1 MTDPAGPLRLSAVLL
16 AAGAGARMG
25 HRPKGLLQVEGVAL
39 VRRLADAL
47 VQAGVG
53 ETVAVL
59 GHYAQAIEPA
69 LAGTAVRC
77 VLNPRPDDGQIS
89 SVRLGLRSLSVASDA
104 VMVLLSDQ
112 PLVGPAQLRA
122 LIDAYLQRPTGTE
135 VVQPHVDGLPGNPV
149 VLSQAVRRQILAQ
162 GPEVGCRQWQSA
174 HPDQAYAWHT
184 TDPAYRMDLDT
195 PDDLAAV
202 HRLAGRSLKWPTA
215 WQPDT

>member
-1 MTDPAGPLRLSAVLL
+1 MTVPSEPLRLSAVLL

-25 HRPKGLLQVEGVAL
+25 HRPKGLIQVDGVAL

-47 VQAGVG
+47 AQVGVK

-59 GHYAQAIEPA
+59 GHHAQAIEPA

-77 VLNPRPDDGQIS
+77 MLNPQPDEGQIS
-89 SVRLGLRSLSVASDA
+89 SVRLGLRSLSEASDA
-104 VMVLLSDQ
+104 VMVVLSDQ
-112 PLVGPAQLRA
+112 PLIGPAQLLA
-122 LIDAYLQRPTGTE
+122 LIDAYSQRPVGTE

-174 HPDQAYAWHT
+174 HPDRAHAWHT

-195 PDDLAAV
+195 VDDLAAV
-202 HRLAGRSLKWPTA
+202 RRLAGLAVAWPEHWPGSA
-215 WQPDT
+215 